1 MYYIGQ
7 MIKLSYV
14 PNQKELEHEVI
25 DVNGNPVLQDN
36 IRLMSSGAYTSF
48 INDFDT
54 MERNLL
60 LENVGYLISD
70 TMKQIKFKPGSREYN
85 AIYTNVCLNIVR
97 ELDGEKPIYF
107 RIEEH
112 IIPFVDVAIEQFKK
126 NFRNSG
132 FMETL
137 YNSVSEDLEMQYIQ
151 SDLYKD
157 DYRKPYSG
165 GTSMEQSMNEVFLSM
180 SESDTNALMCNFLY
194 DLKDIPEYATISE
207 LCYLLDGDSFKNL
220 IRYFHGKTFRV
231 PEVSEIAEA
240 IQVLKLYN
248 YYEVEGRP
256 WKDAVLLS
264 GFASSSGKLAKNK
277 LDRLKETMKKYNI
290 GNRNY

>member
-1 MYYIGQ
+1 MKRPRNKNIVNIEERLTWLAENDPRSDEMYTLLKKLAYIYINQNKFLYGYNGVEDVCHDVAADLQMKVIEGKAQVKVWMYYIGQ

-85 AIYTNVCLNIVR
+85 AIYNNVCLNIVR

-157 DYRKPYSG
+157 DYRKHY
-165 GTSMEQSMNEVFLSM
+165 
-180 SESDTNALMCNFLY
+180 
-194 DLKDIPEYATISE
+194 
-207 LCYLLDGDSFKNL
+207 
-220 IRYFHGKTFRV
+220 
-231 PEVSEIAEA
+231 
-240 IQVLKLYN
+240 
-248 YYEVEGRP
+248 
-256 WKDAVLLS
+256 
-264 GFASSSGKLAKNK
+264 
-277 LDRLKETMKKYNI
+277 
-290 GNRNY
+290 

>member
-1 MYYIGQ
+1 
-7 MIKLSYV
+7 
-14 PNQKELEHEVI
+14 
-25 DVNGNPVLQDN
+25 
-36 IRLMSSGAYTSF
+36 
-48 INDFDT
+48 
-54 MERNLL
+54 
-60 LENVGYLISD
+60 
-70 TMKQIKFKPGSREYN
+70 
-85 AIYTNVCLNIVR
+85 
-97 ELDGEKPIYF
+97 
-107 RIEEH
+107 
-112 IIPFVDVAIEQFKK
+112 
-126 NFRNSG
+126 
-132 FMETL
+132 
-137 YNSVSEDLEMQYIQ
+137 
-151 SDLYKD
+151 
-157 DYRKPYSG
+157 
-165 GTSMEQSMNEVFLSM
+165 MEQSMNEVFLSM